1 MYLCT
6 AHSKK
11 KIKNFLFKFIDFIK
25 KKKNIFSYINLVSVN
40 QLMICTKVYTA
51 NV

>member
-11 KIKNFLFKFIDFIK
+11 KIKNFLFKFIDFI